1 MVVDQNAAPSWVRRA
16 DHYRILRECRYEDL
30 IRADFRGLFGFTAA
44 TTGCLLDAGCGTGNE
59 TVELQRQAP
68 RLRIHG
74 VDLSRS
80 ALVIAAGRPE
90 TGKARFC
97 CSALECLPFPD
108 AAFDYIS
115 SHEVIEH
122 VEDPAVVLREL
133 HRVLKPGGVC
143 VIATPNG
150 ASLWIEHLRQRL
162 MRLTGRR
169 GAPVGADHTR
179 PPSFWRRQFRSAGFA
194 IERQIYDGAAL
205 EFQLFVAPARWM
217 PLLSRV
223 FEPLR
228 VAPLVNWLLCDRVK
242 FRLRKLGAHRAP
254 VECGAGLHSA
264 GDSAGLVDFAAF
276 ASEAATTA
284 KGPVNGASEPPR
296 AAVAERPPLR
306 RRLRRGALLGLSLVY
321 AGFLVLLAP
330 LGLAVSWFHQPF
342 GR

>member
-1 MVVDQNAAPSWVRRA
+1 MIVDQNAAPSWVRRV
-16 DHYRILRECRYEDL
+16 DHYRMLRECRYEEL

-59 TVELQRQAP
+59 TVELLRQAP
-68 RLRIHG
+68 GLRICG
-74 VDLSRS
+74 VDFSRDS
-80 ALVIAAGRPE
+80 LTIAADRQE
-90 TGKARFC
+90 TGKANFF
-97 CSALECLPFPD
+97 CSALERMPFTD
-108 AAFDYIS
+108 EGFDFIS
-115 SHEVIEH
+115 SHEVVEH
-122 VEDPAVVLREL
+122 VQDPAVVLQEF

-150 ASLWIEHLRQRL
+150 ASLWIEHLRQRW

-179 PPSFWRRQFRSAGFA
+179 PPSFWRREFGAAGFA
-194 IERQIYDGAAL
+194 VERQIYDGAAL

-228 VAPLVNWLLCDRVK
+228 VVPLVNWLLCDRVK
-242 FRLRKLGAHRAP
+242 FRLSKPGSCVDRPGETDPAGLIDFTTVAAESPTTADGP
-254 VECGAGLHSA
+254 VELPSASGAAPALP
-264 GDSAGLVDFAAF
+264 
-276 ASEAATTA
+276 A
-284 KGPVNGASEPPR
+284 K
-296 AAVAERPPLR
+296 PPLR

-330 LGLAVSWFHQPF
+330 LGLAVSRFHQPF

>member
-1 MVVDQNAAPSWVRRA
+1 MVICHDSAPSWVRRA
-16 DHYRILRECRYEDL
+16 DHYRMLRECRYEDL
-30 IRADFRGLFGFTAA
+30 IRADFRGLFGFTA
-44 TTGCLLDAGCGTGNE
+44 TTSGCLLDAGCGTGNE
-59 TVELQRQAP
+59 TVELLRQAP

-74 VDLSRS
+74 VDLSR
-80 ALVIAAGRPE
+80 AAVAIAAGRPE
-90 TGKARFC
+90 TGKATFC

-133 HRVLKPGGVC
+133 HRVVRPGGVC

-150 ASLWIEHLRQRL
+150 ASLWIEHLRQRW

-179 PPSFWRRQFRSAGFA
+179 PPSFWRREFRGAGFA
-194 IERQIYDGAAL
+194 LERQIFDGAAL
-205 EFQLFVAPARWM
+205 EFQLFVAPAGLM

-228 VAPLVNWLLCDRVK
+228 VVPLVNWLLCDRVK
-242 FRLRKLGAHRAP
+242 FRLRKPGSRDDRTGETDPVGLIDFTAVAAGSTTTAAGP
-254 VECGAGLHSA
+254 VEPASA
-264 GDSAGLVDFAAF
+264 SAPAPAA
-276 ASEAATTA
+276 S
-284 KGPVNGASEPPR
+284 V
-296 AAVAERPPLR
+296 RPPLR
-306 RRLRRGALLGLSLVY
+306 RRLRRGVLLGLSLVY

-330 LGLAVSWFHQPF
+330 LGLAVSRFHQPF

>member
-1 MVVDQNAAPSWVRRA
+1 M
-16 DHYRILRECRYEDL
+16 LRECQYEDL
-30 IRADFRGLFGFTAA
+30 IRADFRALFGFTA
-44 TTGCLLDAGCGTGNE
+44 TTSGCLLDAGCGTGNE
-59 TVELQRQAP
+59 TVHLQRQAP

-80 ALVIAAGRPE
+80 AVVIAAGRPE
-90 TGKARFC
+90 TGKATFC
-97 CSALECLPFPD
+97 CSALERLPFPD

-115 SHEVIEH
+115 SHEVVEH
-122 VEDPAVVLREL
+122 VEDPAVVLQEL

-162 MRLTGRR
+162 MRLLGRR

-179 PPSFWRRQFRSAGFA
+179 PPSFWRREFDAAGFA
-194 IERQIYDGAAL
+194 VERQIYDGAAL

-228 VAPLVNWLLCDRVK
+228 VVPLVNWLLCDRVK
-242 FRLRKLGAHRAP
+242 FRLSKPGARHDSPAEADPARPIDFITVATKTGSAVKDA
-254 VECGAGLHSA
+254 VEP
-264 GDSAGLVDFAAF
+264 GLVSLPAA
-276 ASEAATTA
+276 AS
-284 KGPVNGASEPPR
+284 
-296 AAVAERPPLR
+296 AERPPLR
-306 RRLRRGALLGLSLVY
+306 RRLRRGTLLALSLVY
-321 AGFLVLLAP
+321 AGFLVLLSP
-330 LGLAVSWFHQPF
+330 FGLAVSRFHQPF

>member
-1 MVVDQNAAPSWVRRA
+1 MAVDQKVAPSWVRRV
-16 DHYRILRECRYEDL
+16 DHYRMLRECRYEDL
-30 IRADFRGLFGFTAA
+30 IRADFRALFGFTAV
-44 TTGCLLDAGCGTGNE
+44 TSGCLLDAGCGTGNE
-59 TVELQRQAP
+59 TVHLQRQAP

-74 VDLSRS
+74 VDLSPA
-80 ALVIAAGRPE
+80 ALAIAAGRPE

-97 CSALECLPFPD
+97 CSALECLPFSD

-122 VEDPAVVLREL
+122 VEDPAVVLREF

-150 ASLWIEHLRQRL
+150 ASLWIEHLRQRG
-162 MRLTGRR
+162 MRLIGRR

-179 PPSFWRRQFRSAGFA
+179 PPLFWRREFGAAGFA
-194 IERQIYDGAAL
+194 VERQIYDGAAL

-217 PLLSRV
+217 PLLSRM

-228 VAPLVNWLLCDRVK
+228 VVPLVNWLLCDRVK
-242 FRLRKLGAHRAP
+242 FRLSKPSTREYSPQEA
-254 VECGAGLHSA
+254 
-264 GDSAGLVDFAAF
+264 DSAGLIHFPAPAA
-276 ASEAATTA
+276 EAPATA
-284 KGPVNGASEPPR
+284 RGDVEPSSLCLS
-296 AAVAERPPLR
+296 AAPAQRPPLR

-330 LGLAVSWFHQPF
+330 LGVAVSRFYQPF

>member
-1 MVVDQNAAPSWVRRA
+1 MAVDQSAAPSWIRRA
-16 DHYRILRECRYEDL
+16 DHYRMLRKCRYEDL
-30 IRADFRGLFGFTAA
+30 IRADFRALLGCTAA
-44 TTGCLLDAGCGTGNE
+44 TTGRLLDAGCGTGNE
-59 TVELQRQAP
+59 TVELRQQAP

-74 VDLSRS
+74 VDLSRA
-80 ALVIAAGRPE
+80 ALAIAASRPE
-90 TGKARFC
+90 TGTATFS
-97 CSALECLPFPD
+97 CSALERLPFPD
-108 AAFDYIS
+108 GAFDYIS
-115 SHEVIEH
+115 SHEVVEH
-122 VEDPAVVLREL
+122 VEDPAVVLREF

-162 MRLTGRR
+162 MRLIGRR

-179 PPSFWRRQFRSAGFA
+179 PPSFWRREFRSAGFA
-194 IERQIYDGAAL
+194 VERQIYDGAAL

-228 VAPLVNWLLCDRVK
+228 VMPLVNWLLCDRVK
-242 FRLRKLGAHRAP
+242 FRLSKPGAREYSPEEA
-254 VECGAGLHSA
+254 
-264 GDSAGLVDFAAF
+264 DSAGLIHFPAPAA
-276 ASEAATTA
+276 EAPATA
-284 KGPVNGASEPPR
+284 GGDVEPSSLCLS
-296 AAVAERPPLR
+296 AAPAQRPPLR

-330 LGLAVSWFHQPF
+330 LGVAVSRFYQPF

>member
-1 MVVDQNAAPSWVRRA
+1 MAVDLYAGPSWVRRA
-16 DHYRILRECRYEDL
+16 DHYRMLRECRYEDL
-30 IRADFRGLFGFTAA
+30 IRTDFRGLFGFTAA
-44 TTGCLLDAGCGTGNE
+44 TSGCLLDAGCGTGNE
-59 TVELQRQAP
+59 TAHLLRQAP

-74 VDLSRS
+74 VDLSGA
-80 ALVIAAGRPE
+80 ALAIAASRPE
-90 TGKARFC
+90 TGKATFC

-115 SHEVIEH
+115 SHEVVEH

-133 HRVLKPGGVC
+133 YRVVKPGGVC

-162 MRLTGRR
+162 MRLVGRR

-179 PPSFWRRQFRSAGFA
+179 PPSFWRREFGGAGFVL
-194 IERQIYDGAAL
+194 ERQIFDGAAL

-217 PLLSRV
+217 PVLSRM

-228 VAPLVNWLLCDRVK
+228 VVPLINWLLCDRVK
-242 FRLRKLGAHRAP
+242 FRLRKLGSRDDGTEETDPAGF
-254 VECGAGLHSA
+254 VE
-264 GDSAGLVDFAAF
+264 F
-276 ASEAATTA
+276 T
-284 KGPVNGASEPPR
+284 
-296 AAVAERPPLR
+296 AVAPESPTTTNDRVEPAAAPARATAVPARPPLR
-306 RRLRRGALLGLSLVY
+306 RRLRRGALLALSLVY

-330 LGLAVSWFHQPF
+330 LGLAVSRFHQPF